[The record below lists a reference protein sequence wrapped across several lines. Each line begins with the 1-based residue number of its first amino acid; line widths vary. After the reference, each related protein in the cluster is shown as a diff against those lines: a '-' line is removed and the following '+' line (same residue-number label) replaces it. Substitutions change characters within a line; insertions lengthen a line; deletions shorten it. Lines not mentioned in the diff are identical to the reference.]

1 MIYFP
6 TIFLYGGCCFGGR
19 WSIKETHPHVCTS
32 LHSQHCSG
40 LVSMER
46 TVQQWKPNYWI
57 SASPFDRWDHP
68 GILRSSF
75 IWQIIQPGLNLLPVN
90 NKVDG
95 FQPVNIFRFAE
106 KGRRWRIS
114 HFHFLHIY
122 CMLLWQSMCKCSFP
136 SLFIKAQDVTQL
148 SPVS

>member
-40 LVSMER
+40 RVYGTYRSTVR
-46 TVQQWKPNYWI
+46 TKVLNLCP
-57 SASPFDRWDHP
+57 PFDRWDQP

-75 IWQIIQPGLNLLPVN
+75 MWQMIQPGLHLLPVN

-106 KGRRWRIS
+106 KGRWWRIS
-114 HFHFLHIY
+114 HFHFPHIY
-122 CMLLWQSMCKCSFP
+122 CMLLWQCMCKCSFP